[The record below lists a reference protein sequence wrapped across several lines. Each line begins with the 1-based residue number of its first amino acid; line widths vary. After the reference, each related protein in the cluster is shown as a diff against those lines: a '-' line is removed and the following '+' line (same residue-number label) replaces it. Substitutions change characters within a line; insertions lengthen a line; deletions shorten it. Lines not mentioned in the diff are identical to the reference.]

1 MVVMKRRFNK
11 LVLFIVIVGVKND
24 KKIMDEKKRKKHKE
38 IIKEMP
44 HFLRSFDK

>member
-1 MVVMKRRFNK
+1 MMKQDII
-11 LVLFIVIVGVKND
+11 LMEFIFT
-24 KKIMDEKKRKKHKE
+24 KHKE